1 MYATAKRRLL
11 GGGPHRERMGVVM
24 AAPVRLLC
32 LASAVLFYVHSLVE
46 VFALEIVHQGPLW
59 QWLMPAIGF
68 GLAYAGTWMP
78 KRPRLQEA
86 SVVVLLVAL
95 AAYGLLY
102 AQRSHAPVLRAT
114 QGQLLLAVY
123 GLLVSPTFLTLVVA
137 TTLQFCVG
145 LLIEALGIGPSVFG
159 IDGIPTAIMGG
170 LVIWLL
176 GAMLEILRQD
186 LFERLARSEEQAL
199 RDPLTGLLNRRAF
212 VDALTLAQR
221 HAAEEAASPAAAA
234 AREAAGRADHL
245 LLIDLDG
252 FKRIN
257 DTHGHARGDRI
268 LLDVAK
274 LLRDAV
280 RQDDRVARL
289 GGDEFLLWLC
299 DVTPAQVDAVVERL
313 LDGADTA
320 ALPVGLS
327 IGIARIDDGL
337 DEAIRRADVAMYA
350 AKHAGGHQARHALEQ
365 AEIFSLAL
373 QA

>member
-1 MYATAKRRLL
+1 
-11 GGGPHRERMGVVM
+11 MGVVT
-24 AAPVRLLC
+24 AAPIRLLF

-46 VFALEIVHQGPLW
+46 VFALEIVQQGPLW

-86 SVVVLLVAL
+86 SVVVLLVVL

-186 LFERLARSEEQAL
+186 LFERLERSEEQAL

-212 VDALTLAQR
+212 VDALTLAQQ
-221 HAAEEAASPAAAA
+221 HAAEEARSSTAAE

-257 DTHGHARGDRI
+257 DTHGHAHGDRV

-274 LLRDAV
+274 LLRGAV

-289 GGDEFLLWLC
+289 GGDEFLLWLR

-350 AKHAGGHQARHALEQ
+350 AKRAGGHQARRALEQ
-365 AEIFSLAL
+365 AEFFSLAL